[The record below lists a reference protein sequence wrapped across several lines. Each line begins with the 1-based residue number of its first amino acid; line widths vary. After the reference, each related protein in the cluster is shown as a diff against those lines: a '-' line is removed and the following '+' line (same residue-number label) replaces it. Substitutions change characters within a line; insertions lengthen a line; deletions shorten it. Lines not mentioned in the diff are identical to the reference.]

1 MKSLVL
7 FALTSCLA
15 TSALQAQSLSPEQ
28 IASLKAKLETIKK
41 SLDQNATARHSTAG
55 EKFLQASVDPKA
67 AVALWENCVKELEFT
82 RKGMRESDFREWR
95 DSAGK
100 RANDPRFL
108 ESLLI
113 QLRYLG
119 LSCKAAE
126 SESPE
131 AVFADLITYVEG
143 LSQMQELPTNDILN
157 SVANSVFARAY
168 DLQPLLSRN
177 NQWESS
183 PYNIAGIYEKT
194 ILPHLREKNPT
205 GLMNAW
211 EKRIDQQTRLATSL
225 IAMMEKEES
234 RIRQL
239 SDPRQ
244 KQGAK
249 RSLAELVDR
258 DQSRM
263 LRTHSKDHF
272 VRETLPRLKWGKL
285 KDQFTFVDPI
295 TASTGMVSLIGEV
308 APHPLAEEFYADFEG
323 LVDSAQGVGSAR
335 IPGTGDDSPEAAAR

>member
-1 MKSLVL
+1 MKLLRL
-7 FALTSCLA
+7 FALIVCLGA
-15 TSALQAQSLSPEQ
+15 NTLPAQSLTPEQ
-28 IASLKAKLETIKK
+28 IASLKAKLETIKQ
-41 SLDQNATARHSTAG
+41 SLDRNATVRHSTAG
-55 EKFLQASVDPKA
+55 EKFLQAAADPKA
-67 AVALWENCVKELEFT
+67 AVALWENCIKELDFT

-100 RANDPRFL
+100 RSDDPRFL

-126 SESPE
+126 SESPD
-131 AVFADLITYVEG
+131 AVFGDLITYVEG
-143 LSQMQELPTNDILN
+143 LSQMKELPTNDILG

-177 NQWESS
+177 NNWEGS

-194 ILPHLREKNPT
+194 ILPQLREKNPG

-211 EKRIDQQTRLATSL
+211 EKRIDQQSRLAVSL
-225 IAMMEKEES
+225 IAMLEKEES

-239 SDPRQ
+239 SDPRE
-244 KQGAK
+244 KQREK
-249 RSLAELVDR
+249 RSIADLIDR

-263 LRTHSKDHF
+263 LRTHSKDQF
-272 VRETLPRLKWGKL
+272 ARETLPRLRWGKL
-285 KDQFTFVDPI
+285 KDQFTYVDPI

-308 APHPLAEEFYADFEG
+308 SPHPLAEEFYADFES
-323 LVDSAQGVGSAR
+323 LVDAAQGVGSAR
-335 IPGTGDDSPEAAAR
+335 IPGTSDAPSDAAAQ

>member
-1 MKSLVL
+1 MKSLFL
-7 FALTSCLA
+7 FALISCLGA
-15 TSALQAQSLSPEQ
+15 SALSAQSLTPEQ

-41 SLDQNATARHSTAG
+41 SLDQNATTRHTTAG
-55 EKFLQASVDPKA
+55 ETFLQASVDPRA
-67 AVALWENCVKELEFT
+67 AVTLWENCVKELNFT

-95 DSAGK
+95 DSASQ
-100 RANDPRFL
+100 RADDPRFL

-126 SESPE
+126 AESPD
-131 AVFADLITYVEG
+131 AVFADLIAYVES
-143 LSQMQELPTNDILN
+143 LSQMKELPTNDILS

-177 NQWESS
+177 SQWESC

-194 ILPHLREKNPT
+194 ILPQLREKKPG

-211 EKRIDQQTRLATSL
+211 EKRIDQQSRLAVSL
-225 IAMMEKEES
+225 IAMMDKEEN

-239 SDPRQ
+239 SDPRE
-244 KQGAK
+244 KSRDK
-249 RSLAELVDR
+249 RSLSELVDR

-263 LRTHSKDHF
+263 LRAHSKDQF
-272 VRETLPRLKWGKL
+272 TRETLPRLKWGKL
-285 KDQFTFVDPI
+285 KDQFAFVDPVA
-295 TASTGMVSLIGEV
+295 ASTAMVALIAEV
-308 APHPLAEEFYADFEG
+308 APDPLAEEFFADLEG
-323 LVDSAQGVGSAR
+323 LVDDAQGVGSAR
-335 IPGTGDDSPEAAAR
+335 IPDVGDGNP